1 MRNLLSGLIFCF
13 VCFVSVSCQ
22 DVDSLESRLRND
34 NPHWVCEKDSYSLL
48 YKDNGWNLYLKGPDL
63 KNLSALKHHDFSV
76 VILDNVEVKDL
87 AFLANSTKLKQLVIQ
102 NSPELTDIS
111 ALRGK
116 PLKKFYLYHTG
127 VEDFDAVY
135 DAPLCHLLLPGSK
148 ISDLSKFRNL
158 NELTYLNL
166 SDCSNIH
173 TIDSLK
179 DCNHLK
185 KIDLSG
191 TSVNDASPLYGKEF
205 DYFEIDRTPI
215 ASKGIPAN
223 ITLKKQKEK
232 MKDIVET
239 GAK

>member
-1 MRNLLSGLIFCF
+1 MRNILFCLIFCSI
-13 VCFVSVSCQ
+13 CFVLVSCQ
-22 DVDSLESRLRND
+22 DVDSVESRLRND

-48 YKDNGWNLYLKGPDL
+48 YKNNEWNLYVKGPNL
-63 KNLSALKHHDFSV
+63 KNLSALKHNDFSIV
-76 VILDNVEVKDL
+76 VLDNIEVKDL
-87 AFLANSTKLKQLVIQ
+87 AFLANSTKLKQLIIQ
-102 NSPELTDIS
+102 NAPELTDIS

-116 PLKKFYLYHTG
+116 SLKKFYLYNTG
-127 VEDFDAVY
+127 VENFDAVY

-148 ISDLSKFRNL
+148 ISDLSKFSNL
-158 NELTYLNL
+158 KKLTYLDL

-185 KIDLSG
+185 KINLSG
-191 TSVNDASPLYGKEF
+191 TSVNDVSPLYGKEF
-205 DYFEIDRTPI
+205 DYFEIDNTPI

-232 MKDIVET
+232 MKDIVEA